1 MQQETEK
8 IVTCFISIFT
18 LLQWSGTKPT
28 TSLRHACILKY
39 LQAATLA
46 VPTTSP
52 NKGMIVISLG
62 KRSISLIF

>member
-8 IVTCFISIFT
+8 IMTRFISIFT

-28 TSLRHACILKY
+28 ISLRNACILKY
-39 LQAATLA
+39 LQNAMFVVSTI
-46 VPTTSP
+46 SP
-52 NKGMIVISLG
+52 NKWMIVISLG